1 MSTKIKKPDSR
12 KPATKKVAKKR
23 GNLTPNE
30 ITPLI
35 MAASKAF
42 RIQENAGNVDSG
54 ETFDTWRKA
63 QCLEA
68 VGLPGITAC
77 NHIHFRPLLAYF
89 QTLAGDDTQAFTSL
103 MRTGQPTDNAE
114 PGDTHEERGVLVSLI
129 ADALAAHMHLANTAE
144 DALLAEAQSVHEIYQ
159 AGLPWDG
166 SATSASFRAMLIRK
180 AAITAKGKGPLTV
193 GYVVYLTRQKTRRPD
208 LTLGP
213 DWKLG
218 LAERCTVRQLTQIR
232 DTLINRI
239 AAVEGVGSSQ
249 TRNKSQRSPKAKAAR
264 SKKEISPRW

>member
-1 MSTKIKKPDSR
+1 MKTTKPATSR
-12 KPATKKVAKKR
+12 KPAAKKAAKKR

-30 ITPLI
+30 IRPLI
-35 MAASKAF
+35 MAANKAF
-42 RIQENAGNVDSG
+42 RIQEQSGNLDSG
-54 ETFDTWRKA
+54 ETFDAWRKA

-77 NHIHFRPLLAYF
+77 NHIHFRPLLAHF
-89 QTLAGDDTQAFTSL
+89 QTLAGDDAQAFKSL

-114 PGDTHEERGVLVSLI
+114 AGDTHEERGLLVSLI

-144 DALLAEAQSVHEIYQ
+144 DVLLAEAQAVHEIYQ

-166 SATSASFRAMLIRK
+166 SATLVGFRAMLIRK

-208 LTLGP
+208 LTLGA
-213 DWKLG
+213 DWKVG
-218 LAERCTVRQLTQIR
+218 LAECCTVRQLTQIR

-239 AAVEGVGSSQ
+239 AAVEGVGSSRD
-249 TRNKSQRSPKAKAAR
+249 RNKSQRSPKAKAAR
-264 SKKEISPRW
+264 DKKEITPRW